1 MLALVDVATREAVAE
16 RGENDAT
23 VVGAQPG
30 ESGYLLISGSG
41 DEEGEIDRYRSTN
54 ESQYWLFGSPSG
66 ENAGAGTHGGWSV
79 T

>member
-1 MLALVDVATREAVAE
+1 MLALVHVTTREAVSE

-23 VVGAQPG
+23 LVGAQPG

-41 DEEGEIDRYRSTN
+41 DEVGKIDRYRSTN

-66 ENAGAGTHGGWSV
+66 ENTGAGTEGGR
-79 T
+79 